1 MTNDIIELLKENRS
15 MLVDRWTEATLRTYP
30 SESAR
35 FYSKEKDQFLN
46 PVGHAMGKGL
56 SEIFDAMLAGLD
68 VQQIRPILDSM
79 VRIRAVQGFAP
90 SNSLAF
96 LLFIKKIIRDELGAE
111 IQSKGLDTQLATFE
125 ERVDGVLLV
134 AFDVYAQCRQTLSD
148 IKNSEFINR
157 HTQLLKRA
165 NLMSEETR
173 LS

>member
-1 MTNDIIELLKENRS
+1 MTNDIFELLKENRG
-15 MLVDRWTEATLRTYP
+15 MLVDRWTTLTLQTYP
-30 SESAR
+30 TESAK
-35 FYSKEKDQFLN
+35 FYSKEKNQFHN
-46 PVGHAMGKGL
+46 PVGHAMSKGL
-56 SEIFDAMLAGLD
+56 AEIFEAMLVGMD
-68 VQQIRPILDSM
+68 VQQIRPMLDSM

-111 IQSKGLDTQLATFE
+111 IQAKGLEQQLAAFE
-125 ERVDGVLLV
+125 ERVDGTLLV

-157 HTQLLKRA
+157 HVQLLKRA
-165 NLMSEETR
+165 NMVSEETR